1 VEALPAPAGAR
12 ENWEIHVSELAQQLI
27 NGVTL
32 GGMYALIALGY
43 TLVYGI
49 LLMINF
55 AHSEMFM
62 GGAYVGL
69 GMLLLLTDAEIIQ
82 SVSEIFPFLSFLEST
97 RLFFT
102 ESTFGLIV
110 LFSIVFAVAM
120 IAIGFLGMATERV
133 AYRPLR
139 HAPRLAPLISAI
151 GVSIFL
157 QNAVLLWIDSK
168 AIPYPSVFPVKTV
181 VSFGTATIN
190 SLQIMIV
197 VTSLVLLAILDTF
210 VSRTRVGKAMRA
222 TSQDR
227 EAAGLMGI
235 DINYVIA
242 LAFFIGPAFGAVA
255 GIFHGMYYGTVIF
268 SMGFIPGIKAFTA
281 AVLGG
286 IGNLRGAMLGGFLLG
301 IVESLGAG
309 YLSTGYKDVIAFA
322 ILILVLIFR
331 PGGLLGESVVEKV

>member
-1 VEALPAPAGAR
+1 
-12 ENWEIHVSELAQQLI
+12 
-27 NGVTL
+27 
-32 GGMYALIALGY
+32 MYALIALGY

-55 AHSEMFM
+55 AHAEMFM
-62 GGAYVGL
+62 SGAYVGL
-69 GMLLLLTDAEIIQ
+69 GVLLLLTDPNLIASI
-82 SVSEIFPFLSFLEST
+82 SEKLPFLSFLGST
-97 RLFFT
+97 REFFIST
-102 ESTFGLIV
+102 TFGLIV
-110 LFSIVFAVAM
+110 LFAIVFLVAFIAVG
-120 IAIGFLGMATERV
+120 ILGVLVERF

-157 QNAVLLWIDSK
+157 QNAVLLWVDSK
-168 AIPYPSVFPVKTV
+168 AIPYPQVFPVTKL
-181 VSFGTATIN
+181 VSVGGASIN
-190 SLQIMIV
+190 SLQVLII
-197 VTSLVLLAILDTF
+197 VTSVVLLFVLDTF
-210 VSRTRVGKAMRA
+210 ISKTRIGKAMRA

-242 LAFFIGPAFGAVA
+242 MAFFIGPALGAVA

-268 SMGFIPGIKAFTA
+268 SMGFIPGIKSFTA

-309 YLSTGYKDVIAFA
+309 FLSTGYKDVIAFG
-322 ILILVLIFR
+322 ILILVLVFK

>member
-1 VEALPAPAGAR
+1 
-12 ENWEIHVSELAQQLI
+12 VSANLIIEQLV

-55 AHSEMFM
+55 AHSELFM
-62 GGAYVGL
+62 SGAFVGL
-69 GMLLLLTDAEIIQ
+69 GTMTVLSSSSLAAKYPA
-82 SVSEIFPFLSFLEST
+82 FAPFQA
-97 RLFFT
+97 FFT
-102 ESTFGLIV
+102 GSGFGLVCMFI
-110 LFSIVFAVAM
+110 LVFLVSM
-120 IAIGFLGMATERV
+120 VVVGLMGVIIERF

-139 HAPRLAPLISAI
+139 HAPRLAPLISAV

-157 QNAVLLWIDSK
+157 QNAVLLWVSSK
-168 AIPYPSVFPVKTV
+168 ALPFPLPFTVKTA
-181 VSFGTATIN
+181 FTIGGVEVN
-190 SLQIMIV
+190 SLKVMIIVTAVVLMIV
-197 VTSLVLLAILDTF
+197 LDLF
-210 VSRTRVGKAMRA
+210 ISKTRVGKAMRA

-235 DINYVIA
+235 DINFVIA

-255 GIFHGMYYGTVIF
+255 GVFSGMYYGSIIF
-268 SMGFIPGIKAFTA
+268 SMGFIPGMKAFTA

-286 IGNLRGAMLGGFLLG
+286 IGNLRGAMLGGFTLG
-301 IVESLGAG
+301 IVESLAAG
-309 YLSTGYKDVIAFA
+309 FLSASYKDVIAFL
-322 ILILVLIFR
+322 ILIIVLIFR

>member
-1 VEALPAPAGAR
+1 MQF
-12 ENWEIHVSELAQQLI
+12 IAQQMV

-32 GGMYALIALGY
+32 GGVYALTALGY

-62 GGAYVGL
+62 AGAFVGMFTL
-69 GMLLLLTDAEIIQ
+69 TALSRFPFFVETAPGLLLMFII
-82 SVSEIFPFLSFLEST
+82 T
-97 RLFFT
+97 FT
-102 ESTFGLIV
+102 V
-110 LFSIVFAVAM
+110 AAVVT
-120 IAIGFLGMATERV
+120 GFLGMLTERF

-157 QNAVLLWIDSK
+157 QQAVVHWVTGRQL
-168 AIPYPSVFPVKTV
+168 PFPQFFPVVKFNLFGVTV
-181 VSFGTATIN
+181 NTLQLFIVLSTIF
-190 SLQIMIV
+190 LM
-197 VTSLVLLAILDTF
+197 LALDTF

-235 DINYVIA
+235 DINRVIA
-242 LAFFIGPAFGAVA
+242 IAFFIGPALGACA
-255 GIFHGMYYGTVIF
+255 GIFSGMYYGSVRF
-268 SMGFIPGIKAFTA
+268 DMGFIPGVKSFTA
-281 AVLGG
+281 AVIGG
-286 IGNLRGAMLGGFLLG
+286 IGNLRGAMLGGFILG
-301 IVESLGAG
+301 ILESLAAG
-309 YLSTGYKDVIAFA
+309 FVSSGYKDVLAFA

-331 PGGLLGESVVEKV
+331 PSGLLGESVVEKV

>member
-1 VEALPAPAGAR
+1 MSADV
-12 ENWEIHVSELAQQLI
+12 IIQQLV

-69 GMLLLLTDAEIIQ
+69 GMLKLLT
-82 SVSEIFPFLSFLEST
+82 SESFPASS
-97 RLFFT
+97 FFT
-102 ESTFGLIV
+102 SSGFGLTV
-110 LFSIVFAVAM
+110 LFIIVFAVAFV
-120 IAIGFLGMATERV
+120 AIGILGVVIERT

-157 QNAVLLWIDSK
+157 QNAVLLWVDSK
-168 AIPYPSVFPVKTV
+168 AIPFPNLFPVKTL
-181 VSFGTATIN
+181 VSIGDASIN
-190 SLQIMIV
+190 SLQVLIV
-197 VTSLVLLAILDTF
+197 VTSLLLLFILDTF
-210 VSRTRVGKAMRA
+210 ISRTRVGKAMRA

-227 EAAGLMGI
+227 EAANLMGI
-235 DINYVIA
+235 DSNFVIS
-242 LAFFIGPAFGAVA
+242 LAFFIGPALGAVA
-255 GIFHGMYYGTVIF
+255 GVFHAMYYGTVLF
-268 SMGFIPGIKAFTA
+268 SMGFIPGIKSFTA

-286 IGNLRGAMLGGFLLG
+286 IGNLRGAMLGGFVLG
-301 IVESLGAG
+301 VVESLGAG
-309 YLSTGYKDVIAFA
+309 FLSTGYKDVIAFG